1 MNMKNEEQPQEEEQS
16 DKQTEEQNLEEPE
29 LQEDEQ
35 ADEQEDEVLEANEKT
50 KATKFKRKA
59 FYPDTNLPKKK
70 KPTIILPT
78 MRYNNKESVVIE
90 GAKHINKQKD
100 EVKLRV
106 SPRLFGEVI
115 YFLTPEQRKWVQKAG
130 FSLLLEFQLEMLPA
144 KLSYNVLQ
152 IFDHNSVSL
161 KIKDKEINITEDDV
175 FDVLGLPHGDLS
187 IRLGTEDEYRERIDA
202 WLAQFKYDK
211 DQITAQ
217 RLVQVMRG
225 QPVTE
230 NFKLNFLLLMSNALL
245 GTTTSSYIDRQ
256 LLRFDDDL
264 DNLRKYNWPEFLLD
278 YLVLAT
284 ENWNRTTTTFFRGS
298 LVFFTAVPIL
308 QKGWD
313 VDTLRERQALELLGG
328 GAFRVGQVLKPLR
341 EYLHEEDPFENQ
353 PKNPSNSGTNASKQN
368 EIWDDLNIWQT
379 VDDIEADH
387 IRNKEPQKAFSPDD
401 PQENDGNI
409 NENTIN
415 RDSQEDTEIEPSEE
429 DIVQK
434 LTTRAQDILEA
445 KFQLEDDLRK
455 AREKFPDCYSLK
467 IIEEVIC
474 ENFPAKK
481 PPPTTSSTHEHVN
494 PAVDPDVHPPS
505 NANEQDQN
513 PPVDPQPSTTNAPAD
528 QSKEPPTVQMSNQS
542 EELGDKEPEIV
553 NDFDRDLSPKSLE
566 QLEIAE
572 REIVFRCKGVKSIR
586 EHIQTLR
593 PKTSVYYSVIDVW
606 ATILNE
612 TEKYKS
618 DDSPLRFFC
627 TVGDLTFSLDPTK
640 RFPETLPLF
649 SKGMDKILSTFSMQ
663 RLEDITMIFFPI
675 NKNGHYYLVCYNL
688 KTPECFL
695 IDNIRRDDKPRPYY
709 TRVPDVL
716 NLQDNQI
723 RRLRFKYGTA
733 ILSSPA
739 NELRE
744 PIMKEAEDLYKKAAD
759 KKIFE
764 MVKSRSSK
772 PQPPQQKEKET
783 SSTKKTVKFAR
794 NLATIF
800 EDVACPSEEEN

>member
-1 MNMKNEEQPQEEEQS
+1 
-16 DKQTEEQNLEEPE
+16 
-29 LQEDEQ
+29 
-35 ADEQEDEVLEANEKT
+35 
-50 KATKFKRKA
+50 
-59 FYPDTNLPKKK
+59 
-70 KPTIILPT
+70 
-78 MRYNNKESVVIE
+78 
-90 GAKHINKQKD
+90 
-100 EVKLRV
+100 
-106 SPRLFGEVI
+106 
-115 YFLTPEQRKWVQKAG
+115 
-130 FSLLLEFQLEMLPA
+130 MLPA

-152 IFDHNSVSL
+152 IFDHNSVSMKL
-161 KIKDKEINITEDDV
+161 KDKEIEITEDDV
-175 FDVLGLPHGDLS
+175 FDVLGLPHGDIS
-187 IRLGTEDEYRERIDA
+187 IRLGTEDEYRERINS
-202 WLAQFKYDK
+202 WLAQFKDDK

-217 RLVQVMRG
+217 KLVQVMRG
-225 QPVTE
+225 QPVTD
-230 NFKLNFLLLMSNALL
+230 NFKMNFLLLMSNALL

-298 LVFFTAVPIL
+298 LVFLTLLYADRVRNKGIKIVERQFPSY
-308 QKGWD
+308 KGWD

-328 GAFRVGQVLKPLR
+328 GTFGVGQVLAPLR

-368 EIWDDLNIWQT
+368 DIWDDLNVWQT
-379 VDDIEADH
+379 VDDIEAEH

-415 RDSQEDTEIEPSEE
+415 RDSQEDTEIESSEE
-429 DIVQK
+429 DIAQK
-434 LTTRAQDILEA
+434 LTTRAQDILDA

-455 AREKFPDCYSLK
+455 TREKFPDCYSLK

-481 PPPTTSSTHEHVN
+481 PPPTTTTAHEQHVN

-513 PPVDPQPSTTNAPAD
+513 PPVDPQTSTTNAPSD
-528 QSKEPPTVQMSNQS
+528 QSTQPPTVQMSNQS
-542 EELGDKEPEIV
+542 KELGDKEPELV
-553 NDFDRDLSPKSLE
+553 NDFDRDLSPNSLE

-572 REIVFRCKGVKSIR
+572 KFYLTFSRRKSPVDNQDKDSRLIPSFSLGIDDEPNQNAGDCTVPQPQAREKSTRLKKIGPHARSPYIDRVVDITKHLGNIDFGFWSFLIQKSNLLEIVFRCKGVESIR

-618 DDSPLRFFC
+618 DNSPLRFFC

-640 RFPETLPLF
+640 RFPETLPIF
-649 SKGMDKILSTFSMQ
+649 SKGMDKILSTFSMEK
-663 RLEDITMIFFPI
+663 LEDITM
-675 NKNGHYYLVCYNL
+675 
-688 KTPECFL
+688 TPGCFL
-695 IDNIRRDDKPRPYY
+695 IDNIQRDDKPRPYY

-716 NLQDNQI
+716 HSHLCNYLTDKGYAHVTKRIRKLKPDYLKMSWQTVYNSIECGIFLMRHMETFKGDVKNWEIDFVEEGNLQDNQI
-723 RRLRFKYGTA
+723 RRLRFKYGSA
-733 ILSSPA
+733 IFSSPA

-744 PIMKEAEDLYKKAAD
+744 PIMKEAEDFRNR
-759 KKIFE
+759 KIQIIQTTTTTAQRE
-764 MVKSRSSK
+764 RNKLH
-772 PQPPQQKEKET
+772 KEDCQ
-783 SSTKKTVKFAR
+783 
-794 NLATIF
+794 I
-800 EDVACPSEEEN
+800 C

>member
-1 MNMKNEEQPQEEEQS
+1 MSLTNIFIDGELSALVFFHHWGIHAQKYNRDITKASDNEVLHRCVYKKFGHRKRIRNEAGVIRGYVLRYKMYDSSLGRNDEPASWNILEYMLPDDEYPVGLPADNKDHTDQEEPNNEHENEEQPQEEEQS

-29 LQEDEQ
+29 AEQNLEEQNLQEDEQ
-35 ADEQEDEVLEANEKT
+35 ADEQEDEVPEANEKT
-50 KATKFKRKA
+50 KTTKFKRKA

-106 SPRLFGEVI
+106 SPRLFSEVI

-298 LVFFTAVPIL
+298 LVFLTLFYVDRVRNKGIKIVERQFPSY
-308 QKGWD
+308 KGWD

-328 GAFRVGQVLKPLR
+328 GAFGVGQVLKPLR

-353 PKNPSNSGTNASKQN
+353 PKNPSNSGTNASEQN
-368 EIWDDLNIWQT
+368 EIWDDLNVWQT

-455 AREKFPDCYSLK
+455 AREKFPNCYSLK
-467 IIEEVIC
+467 TIEEVIC

-505 NANEQDQN
+505 KANEQDQN

-572 REIVFRCKGVKSIR
+572 K
-586 EHIQTLR
+586 
-593 PKTSVYYSVIDVW
+593 
-606 ATILNE
+606 
-612 TEKYKS
+612 
-618 DDSPLRFFC
+618 
-627 TVGDLTFSLDPTK
+627 
-640 RFPETLPLF
+640 
-649 SKGMDKILSTFSMQ
+649 
-663 RLEDITMIFFPI
+663 
-675 NKNGHYYLVCYNL
+675 
-688 KTPECFL
+688 
-695 IDNIRRDDKPRPYY
+695 
-709 TRVPDVL
+709 
-716 NLQDNQI
+716 
-723 RRLRFKYGTA
+723 RLRFKYGTA

-800 EDVACPSEEEN
+800 EDVACQSEEEN